1 MKLPWEYREAG
12 RDYTVKT
19 QLGVLSVWISVSSSQ
34 IVINVSDDCN
44 VFSYGNFTDTKDL
57 EKRVAEIETLISN
70 ISSRDLADF
79 CSHLMKNIKTL
90 KRDT

>member
-19 QLGVLSVWISVSSSQ
+19 QLGALNVWISVSSSQ

-79 CSHLMKNIKTL
+79 CSHLMRDIKTL

>member
-79 CSHLMKNIKTL
+79 CSHLMKDIKTL

>member
-1 MKLPWEYREAG
+1 MKLPWEYCEAG
-12 RDYTVKT
+12 KDYTVKM
-19 QLGVLSVWISVSSSQ
+19 QLGILSIWISVSSSQ

-44 VFSYGNFTDTKDL
+44 VFSYGNFIDTKDL
-57 EKRVAEIETLISN
+57 EKRVAEIEALISN
-70 ISSRDLADF
+70 ISSRDLVDF

>member
-12 RDYTVKT
+12 KDYTVKM
-19 QLGVLSVWISVSSSQ
+19 QLGILSIWISVSSSQ

-44 VFSYGNFTDTKDL
+44 AFSYGNFTDTKDL
-57 EKRVAEIETLISN
+57 EKRAAEIEALISN

-79 CSHLMKNIKTL
+79 CSHLMKDIKTL
-90 KRDT
+90 KKDT

>member
-12 RDYTVKT
+12 RNYTVKT

-79 CSHLMKNIKTL
+79 CSHLMKDIKTL

>member
-12 RDYTVKT
+12 KDYTVKT
-19 QLGVLSVWISVSSSQ
+19 QLGILNIWISVSSSQ

-44 VFSYGNFTDTKDL
+44 VFSYGNFVDTKDL

>member
-1 MKLPWEYREAG
+1 MKLPWEYCEAG
-12 RDYTVKT
+12 KYYTVKM
-19 QLGVLSVWISVSSSQ
+19 QLGILSIWISVSSSQ

-44 VFSYGNFTDTKDL
+44 AFSYGNFTDTKDL
-57 EKRVAEIETLISN
+57 EKRIAEIEALISN

-79 CSHLMKNIKTL
+79 CSHLMKDIKTL